1 MTPSFMS
8 KRSDSTKR
16 SHHASKFK
24 MNRHALANE
33 AFGYKEMIA
42 PYLPS
47 KSTLESSLHLARSHS
62 LNKHSGDESMSSSAS
77 APLPR
82 PVSVAGF
89 ENVSPRNSRVA
100 ETPSVSVGTVTPGL
114 HLSLI
119 HI

>member
-1 MTPSFMS
+1 MS

-47 KSTLESSLHLARSHS
+47 KSTLEASLHLARSHS
-62 LNKHSGDESMSSSAS
+62 LNKHSGDESMSSTMST
-77 APLPR
+77 PIPR
-82 PVSVAGF
+82 P
-89 ENVSPRNSRVA
+89 
-100 ETPSVSVGTVTPGL
+100 L
-114 HLSLI
+114 
-119 HI
+119 

>member
-62 LNKHSGDESMSSSAS
+62 LNKHSGDESMSWRS
-77 APLPR
+77 LDGQGL
-82 PVSVAGF
+82 VEVARWSG
-89 ENVSPRNSRVA
+89 
-100 ETPSVSVGTVTPGL
+100 VGGGR
-114 HLSLI
+114 
-119 HI
+119 